1 MLEAESKVYVSMFA
15 ASQEMGM
22 TNPPPRPLL
31 GIAGPPLL
39 DGLWGSH
46 TRRQVLA
53 GDRLPDPRSRS
64 SQTMCWGPELG
75 SPSGLGV
82 FTLGSG
88 R

>member
-1 MLEAESKVYVSMFA
+1 M
-15 ASQEMGM
+15 
-22 TNPPPRPLL
+22 
-31 GIAGPPLL
+31 
-39 DGLWGSH
+39 
-46 TRRQVLA
+46 LA